1 MKNIPCVSEVS
12 SVTNPVR
19 KKWKIDRSKHREWTI
34 LLNIMINQL
43 PYLLVTILNL
53 LHSLSQQCL
62 AWVCKMSDTTIIL
75 KCMLFHGSCVTY
87 CCHMYLWRS
96 HLLWMLHQHQLHPW
110 IIDLFVINLLCKS
123 NELFPHPFI
132 TVCHYYCLLVLGALL
147 LHVADWTLDTGRL
160 ILGDK

>member
-34 LLNIMINQL
+34 LLNNMNNTEIFPMRISPFRHNFLNSQNESILFPSHPPTYPIESLLINQL

-96 HLLWMLHQHQLHPW
+96 HLLWMLWGISISISYTLES
-110 IIDLFVINLLCKS
+110 LTFLL
-123 NELFPHPFI
+123 
-132 TVCHYYCLLVLGALL
+132 
-147 LHVADWTLDTGRL
+147 
-160 ILGDK
+160 